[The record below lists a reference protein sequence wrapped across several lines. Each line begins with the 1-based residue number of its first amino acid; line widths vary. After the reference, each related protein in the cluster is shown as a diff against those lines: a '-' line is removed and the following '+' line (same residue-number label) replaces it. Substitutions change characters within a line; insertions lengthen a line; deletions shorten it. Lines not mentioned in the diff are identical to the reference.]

1 MNVLQKI
8 NISMDTLFFILNFY
22 SYSLLPVC
30 SKYKRWRN
38 DKGKEDPAFKF
49 LQKLSWCPY
58 MKQLQKEF

>member
-1 MNVLQKI
+1 
-8 NISMDTLFFILNFY
+8 MDTLFFILNFY